1 MKNGM
6 SYVRKQ
12 HMPDYKKKLS
22 FLKHVL
28 THKVSL
34 KGDEVPPKKI
44 ENSSLVFGV
53 SLLTS
58 FYLRPH
64 DDTASMV
71 AKES

>member
-1 MKNGM
+1 MACLMLGN
-6 SYVRKQ
+6 SICLII
-12 HMPDYKKKLS
+12 KKKLS

-28 THKVSL
+28 TYKVSL
-34 KGDEVPPKKI
+34 KGDEVPPKKKN
-44 ENSSLVFGV
+44 ENSSLAFGV

-64 DDTASMV
+64 DDTASVV